1 MMSQLKTVY
10 FALDF
15 ETGIEAVQ
23 FLKKHRL
30 EGIPVKVGMEL
41 FYREGAEVINQL
53 KQQGH
58 DIFLDLKLHDIPE
71 TVRRSMRNIAKL
83 EVDVVN
89 VHAQGGKTMMRAAKE
104 GLEEGAQGKRP
115 VLLAVTMLTSSDQT
129 MVEEELLLSHKLP
142 EVVRHFA
149 EIAEKSGMD
158 GVVCSVEE
166 AELVKT
172 HTNLLTLTP
181 GIRLNGGETH
191 DQKRVATPEVANEKG
206 SDAIVVGRA
215 IREADDPAAAYEQIK
230 EAFHN
235 EEPTTHQ

>member
-1 MMSQLKTVY
+1 MSQLKTVY

-41 FYREGAEVINQL
+41 FYREGPEVITQL

-83 EVDVVN
+83 DVDVVN
-89 VHAQGGKTMMRAAKE
+89 VHAQGGTTMMRAAKE

-115 VLLAVTMLTSSDQT
+115 LLLAVTMLTSSDQT

-181 GIRLNGGETH
+181 GIRPNGGETH
-191 DQKRVATPEVANEKG
+191 DQKRVATPEVAHEKG

-215 IREADDPAAAYEQIK
+215 IREADNPAAAYEQIK

>member
-1 MMSQLKTVY
+1 MSQLKTVY